1 MYVRV
6 RFALAAGP
14 LVSWRPLPRF
24 LKILNTHLL
33 YSTTKGGKKNNMV
46 FIELFLD
53 ETTRSFPATEIFFIF
68 LFGYIIA
75 RNILFVHIL
84 TQLKLF
90 LFPSLSVSAV

>member
-1 MYVRV
+1 MASVAPFSKNIKHPPSIFHNER
-6 RFALAAGP
+6 GE
-14 LVSWRPLPRF
+14 
-24 LKILNTHLL
+24 
-33 YSTTKGGKKNNMV
+33 KNNMV

-90 LFPSLSVSAV
+90 LFPSLFVSAG